1 MWQSSN
7 PVLANN
13 DAFEQYYGR
22 NAINANEQA
31 NVTTLQGVVNKT
43 AILITV
49 AVAAGM
55 LGYWLLRQFPAT
67 PVILISCIA
76 SMVICFGVGLV
87 LSRKPQLAVT
97 LAPVYAMVE
106 GVFLGALSSALD
118 LWLEGLKIA
127 ALGGVALQA
136 FIITISIVL
145 AMLVLYSARIL
156 QPTQMFVS
164 MVKVATFGI
173 MITYALTW
181 VAYLLFNTDLPLIG
195 LSSAFGSGWTPLIGL
210 GINLFILGVASMWLI
225 IDFKMIEDNIN
236 AAAPKYMEWYC
247 GFALLVT
254 IAWIYYEALKLVF
267 RLAILLSNRE

>member
-1 MWQSSN
+1 N
-7 PVLANN
+7 PVLVNN

-22 NAINANEQA
+22 NGINVNEQA

-76 SMVICFGVGLV
+76 SMVVCFGVGLV

-118 LWLEGLKIA
+118 LRLEGLKIA

-145 AMLVLYSARIL
+145 AMLALYSARVL
-156 QPTQMFVS
+156 QPT
-164 MVKVATFGI
+164 
-173 MITYALTW
+173 
-181 VAYLLFNTDLPLIG
+181 
-195 LSSAFGSGWTPLIGL
+195 
-210 GINLFILGVASMWLI
+210 
-225 IDFKMIEDNIN
+225 
-236 AAAPKYMEWYC
+236 
-247 GFALLVT
+247 
-254 IAWIYYEALKLVF
+254 
-267 RLAILLSNRE
+267 R